1 MREFLRGRVAF
12 EKCVFSEPQF
22 PAVAYLPEEAA
33 QAFIG
38 PYQIHVAFYDREH
51 RAVKEAA
58 VPGPY
63 AAVVELVPET
73 GRTVRRFV
81 TLYRAAKPI
90 DGTHRFDAAK
100 LDEIAT
106 WTGLTLDDIQR
117 QSALIIADG
126 KDRVLGDLA
135 RDPRT
140 ARLFAGIALTP
151 PGDQPQRKNSDAF
164 AHERQWWVELKRQ
177 LSDAAQ
183 RWPTPVVAPQHL
195 NGKPAPVVREG
206 TLAEAGMKPDAA
218 EKIDAVLGTWA
229 ADTDEAFSVCI
240 VRRSVIVLHRA
251 YGTRDGHPMTLL
263 DKSWMASVTKTMS
276 ATLMMML
283 VDRGL
288 ASLDDPIERFL
299 PQFRD
304 AKVATPITL
313 RHLYTHTSGL
323 ADWPGWNDELADVE
337 DQAADCYP
345 FVKVGK
351 KWAYNGQGYT
361 LGGKIIET
369 ISGEAIPRFFLRHL
383 LVPLGME
390 NTDVIATHA
399 DAQTVPLDMA
409 RFAQLLLNRGSYGDR
424 EFFRPETFAMML
436 PKLLTDVLGPDATKS
451 FGIGLDGQPG
461 SGKFGHGTASAA
473 TFQIDA
479 NDELIVI
486 MCRNKPGANF
496 DKYNG
501 QFQDAVR
508 AGIAADR

>member
-1 MREFLRGRVAF
+1 MRLPVRTLAGLAFLPLVLARAAEPPDANEKAVREFLKGRVAF
-12 EKCVFSEPQF
+12 ERCVFSEPQI
-22 PAVAYLPEEAA
+22 PACAYLPEEAA
-33 QAFIG
+33 QALLG

-58 VPGPY
+58 TPGPY
-63 AAVVELVPET
+63 AAVVELVPDT

-100 LDEIAT
+100 LGEIAE
-106 WTGLTLDDIQR
+106 WTGIPLADIER
-117 QSALIIADG
+117 QSGLVIAAC

-140 ARLFAGIALTP
+140 ARLFAGIALAP
-151 PGDQPQRKNSDAF
+151 ESDAPLRKNSDAL
-164 AHERQWWVELKRQ
+164 ARERQWWVELKRQ
-177 LSDAAQ
+177 LSGAAQ
-183 RWPTPVVAPQHL
+183 TWPTPVVAPQHL

-206 TLAEAGMKPDAA
+206 TPAEAGMKADAA
-218 EKIDAVLGTWA
+218 EKIDAALRAWA
-229 ADTDEAFSVCI
+229 ADTDEAFAVCV
-240 VRRSVIVLHRA
+240 VRRGVVVLHRA
-251 YGTRDGHPMTLL
+251 YGTRDGHPMTLS
-263 DKSWMASVTKTMS
+263 DKNWMASVTKTMS

-288 ASLDDPIERFL
+288 ASLNDPIDRFL
-299 PQFRD
+299 PQFREM
-304 AKVATPITL
+304 KVATPITL

-323 ADWPGWNDELADVE
+323 ADWPGWSDDIADVE

-369 ISGEAIPRFFLRHL
+369 ISGEAIPQFFLRHL

-399 DAQTVPLDMA
+399 DAMTVPLDMA
-409 RFAQLLLNRGSYGDR
+409 RFAQLLLNRGSYGEL
-424 EFFRPETFAMML
+424 EFFRPATFAQML
-436 PKLLTDVLGPDATKS
+436 PKLLTDVLGPDAAKS

-461 SGKFGHGTASAA
+461 SGKKAA
-473 TFQIDA
+473 
-479 NDELIVI
+479 
-486 MCRNKPGANF
+486 
-496 DKYNG
+496 
-501 QFQDAVR
+501 
-508 AGIAADR
+508 